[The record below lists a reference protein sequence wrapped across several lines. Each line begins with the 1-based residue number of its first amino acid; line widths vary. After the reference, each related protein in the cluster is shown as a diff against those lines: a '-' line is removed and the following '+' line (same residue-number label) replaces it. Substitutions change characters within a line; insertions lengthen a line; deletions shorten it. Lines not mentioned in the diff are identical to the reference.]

1 MAIELLKLRFF
12 TGQDRYRDY
21 RRKKNWSKRP
31 PFKQFRCDAGKTLFM
46 PPPPPF
52 ELVQCCHDER
62 RLATLVFELD
72 FAKSF

>member
-1 MAIELLKLRFF
+1 LGVTLAKIFLC
-12 TGQDRYRDY
+12 
-21 RRKKNWSKRP
+21 P
-31 PFKQFRCDAGKTLFM
+31 P